1 MNLLTQPIV
10 CRKLFDVEEFA
21 PGWTIADVGVGP
33 AHDPVISMWSLPR
46 KVGSGWR
53 WRAGLLGNAGSG
65 LREVRL
71 PDPINESI
79 GVGKRWD
86 VRPDVGKAW
95 IFMQHGSEQSTVRIL
110 DEEGCQIRSL
120 SIGGLP
126 HIQVTDKGEIWAR
139 YNDEGVFS
147 GDDHASSGLCCFDQS
162 GSTIYRHNQ
171 MIEARYSPDEPEYK
185 TLFISD
191 CYAMNLVS
199 GEEIWTY
206 FSTEFPLV
214 RIVNHQIVAVWDD
227 LPVKGSNGFAIGSGH
242 ALFGGSY
249 HDRLLHLVDLA
260 SMRAVQLKPLD
271 RDGAQIEYSYWASVG
286 QADTLY
292 LVNEQAIHAVTVSEA
307 IAATSTG

>member
-1 MNLLTQPIV
+1 MAVASWTAGQ
-10 CRKLFDVEEFA
+10 CR
-21 PGWTIADVGVGP
+21 T
-33 AHDPVISMWSLPR
+33 
-46 KVGSGWR
+46 
-53 WRAGLLGNAGSG
+53 G

-79 GVGKRWD
+79 GVAKVWELRPFVGNTWLYLFYESGHSF
-86 VRPDVGKAW
+86 VRV
-95 IFMQHGSEQSTVRIL
+95 L
-110 DEEGCQIRSL
+110 DEDGHQLRAF

-126 HIQVTDKGEIWAR
+126 NIGVTDTGEIWAR

-147 GDDHASSGLCCFDQS
+147 GDEYASSGLCCFDQS

-199 GEEIWTY
+199 AEEIWTY

-214 RIVNHQIVAVWDD
+214 RIVNRQIVAVWDD

-271 RDGAQIEYSYWASVG
+271 GDGAQIEYSYWASVG

-292 LVNEQAIHAVTVSEA
+292 LVNEQAIHAVTVSGA
-307 IAATSTG
+307 IAVTSTQ